1 MDTVL
6 KETAAMI
13 RSEYTDEEILN
24 MSNEQGEITI
34 GAALTYIFDKYSKN
48 SVWFTISNYRG
59 KYFITMFYDNKYN
72 EANGED
78 L

>member
-1 MDTVL
+1 
-6 KETAAMI
+6 MI
-13 RSEYTDEEILN
+13 ESEYTKEEFMN
-24 MSNEQGEITI
+24 MSDEQREIAIKT
-34 GAALTYIFDKYSKN
+34 AAYLYMLDEYSKN